1 MSLDAEKKKELCDR
15 ISLFFNAVFQVEM
28 AETPYRIMRDRL
40 DEENQNP
47 RKMIVNKK
55 DAILEGTLT
64 SILSALI
71 LSISHLCQYGFSRLD
86 GYLISII
93 MNIFVAFTLGFV
105 MNIQLIQ
112 KPRFQRQSERIKV
125 ELTTIYK
132 STQATLK
139 KRRNDE
145 IYIEARKVLGNGHV
159 SCDCIR
165 QLIEFIHNNQAES
178 IEEAIDLY
186 EKVHM

>member
-15 ISLFFNAVFQVEM
+15 LSLFFSAVFQVEM

-93 MNIFVAFTLGFV
+93 VNILVAFTLGFV

-125 ELTTIYK
+125 ELTTIYN
-132 STQATLK
+132 SAQANLEK
-139 KRRNDE
+139 WCNDE
-145 IYIEARKVLGNGHV
+145 SYIEAQKVLGNGHV
-159 SCDCIR
+159 SCSCIK
-165 QLIEFIHNNQAES
+165 QLMDFIQKDQAES

>member
-1 MSLDAEKKKELCDR
+1 MSLGAEKKKELLNQLN
-15 ISLFFNAVFQVEM
+15 IFFNAVFQVEM
-28 AETPYRIMRDRL
+28 AETPYRVMRDRL
-40 DEENQNP
+40 DMETENP
-47 RKMIVNKK
+47 KKMKVNKK

-71 LSISHLCQYGFSRLD
+71 LSISHLFRYGFSRLD

-93 MNIFVAFTLGFV
+93 VNILVAFTLGFV

-125 ELTTIYK
+125 ELTTIYN
-132 STQATLK
+132 SAQANLEK
-139 KRRNDE
+139 WCNDE
-145 IYIEARKVLGNGHV
+145 SYIEAQKILGNGHV
-159 SCDCIR
+159 SCSCIK
-165 QLIEFIHNNQAES
+165 QLMDFIQKDQAES